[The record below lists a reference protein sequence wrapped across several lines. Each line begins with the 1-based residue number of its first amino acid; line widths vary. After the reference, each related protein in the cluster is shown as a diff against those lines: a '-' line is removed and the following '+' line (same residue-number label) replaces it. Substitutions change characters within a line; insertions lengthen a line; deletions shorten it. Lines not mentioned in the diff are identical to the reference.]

1 MRVGCDSVV
10 RGVRCVFCAESA
22 AGSPALRCEDFVA
35 EAVGVVRPGCVL
47 RVVGYFGAT
56 ECFVSARGVIFGGQ
70 IISYFFGPARPIL
83 RECEGVFEDC

>member
-56 ECFVSARGVIFGGQ
+56 ECFVSARGVVFWRAD
-70 IISYFFGPARPIL
+70 YFL
-83 RECEGVFEDC
+83 LLWTCETHFERV